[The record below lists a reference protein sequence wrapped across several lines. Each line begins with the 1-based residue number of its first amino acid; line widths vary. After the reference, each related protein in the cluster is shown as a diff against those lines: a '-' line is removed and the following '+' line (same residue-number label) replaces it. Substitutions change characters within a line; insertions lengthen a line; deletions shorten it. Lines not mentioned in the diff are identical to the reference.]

1 MCGWHIKLCD
11 PLVTHRPYLSALE
24 MQRYEV
30 LYKFLLLYFTL
41 YFDAFRW
48 MSDKSGGGGGV
59 ASSR

>member
-1 MCGWHIKLCD
+1 
-11 PLVTHRPYLSALE
+11 